1 MPERKKKLSGLGYQ
15 LHAFGGLR
23 RRNAL
28 YSRDADMAAAPFP
41 RLIQLQTI
49 NACNAACAMCPYPV
63 YKDVFARGRMTDELF
78 DKVNAEIAEHPEVDT
93 FVPMLQNEP
102 FLDKRLF
109 EKVRRFKAATGGRVR
124 VELVTNG
131 AFLTEEN
138 VAKIRD
144 AGVDVVDVSLDALS
158 RDVYAKVR
166 VGLDY
171 DRVLAGVE
179 RLLAADLPGT
189 SVFMRLVKVR
199 DNVHEVR
206 AFARAWRK
214 RGVPVFMYTA
224 NNRTGA
230 LAEFDETLRIPE
242 SEVPLRARLGRRLAR
257 AWLGHCPVPFATAYV
272 LHDGGVILCAHD
284 WARRELLGNVREATL
299 AEIWNGPRMREIR
312 ALVSER
318 RYAEGPACRACSLWK
333 DGWF

>member
-1 MPERKKKLSGLGYQ
+1 MNSTSGLRYQ
-15 LHAFGGLR
+15 IDVFGGLR
-23 RRNAL
+23 KRNTL
-28 YSRDADMAAAPFP
+28 YSRERDMAAAPFP

-63 YKDVFARGRMTDELF
+63 FKDVFPRGRMDDALFDRVTDE
-78 DKVNAEIAEHPEVDT
+78 IARHPEVKA
-93 FVPMLQNEP
+93 FIPMLQNEP
-102 FLDKRLF
+102 FLDRRIF
-109 EKVRRFKAATGGRVR
+109 EKVKRFKAATGGRVR

-138 VAKIRD
+138 VARI
-144 AGVDVVDVSLDALS
+144 AESGLDVVDVSLDALS
-158 RDVYAKVR
+158 REVYARVR

-179 RLLAADLPGT
+179 RLLAAKLPAT

-206 AFARAWRK
+206 AFARAWRR

-224 NNRTGA
+224 NNRAGA
-230 LAEFDETLRIPE
+230 VAGFDETQRIPDAE
-242 SEVPLRARLGRRLAR
+242 IPLRSRVGRRLVR
-257 AWLGHCPVPFATAYV
+257 AWMGHCPIPFSSAYI
-272 LHDGGVILCAHD
+272 LHDGSMILCAHD
-284 WARRELLGNVREATL
+284 WGRRELLGNVRDASI
-299 AEIWNGPRMREIR
+299 AEIWNGERMREIR
-312 ALVSER
+312 ALASER
-318 RYAEGPACRACSLWK
+318 RYAEIPACAGCSLWK

>member
-1 MPERKKKLSGLGYQ
+1 MNPTSGLRYQ
-15 LHAFGGLR
+15 IDVFGGLR
-23 RRNAL
+23 KRNTL
-28 YSRDADMAAAPFP
+28 YSRERDMAAAPFP

-63 YKDVFARGRMTDELF
+63 FKDVFPRGRMDDALFDRVTDE
-78 DKVNAEIAEHPEVDT
+78 IARHPEVKA
-93 FVPMLQNEP
+93 FIPMLQNEP
-102 FLDKRLF
+102 FLDRRIF
-109 EKVRRFKAATGGRVR
+109 EKVKRFKAATGGRVR

-138 VAKIRD
+138 VARIAD
-144 AGVDVVDVSLDALS
+144 SGLDVVDVSLDALS
-158 RDVYAKVR
+158 REVYARVR

-179 RLLAADLPGT
+179 RLLAAKLPAT

-206 AFARAWRK
+206 AFARAWRR

-224 NNRTGA
+224 NNRAGA
-230 LAEFDETLRIPE
+230 VAGFDETQRIPDAE
-242 SEVPLRARLGRRLAR
+242 IPLRSRVGRRLVR
-257 AWLGHCPVPFATAYV
+257 AWMGHCPIPFSSAYI
-272 LHDGGVILCAHD
+272 LHDGSMILCAHD
-284 WARRELLGNVREATL
+284 WGRRELLGNVRDASI
-299 AEIWNGPRMREIR
+299 AEIWNGDRMRAIR

-318 RYAEGPACRACSLWK
+318 RYAEVPACAGCSLWK